1 MQKENVIS
9 PAPHALCASAIQNS
23 ILPIYKELTLN
34 KIRIFDEINSTN
46 TEAKRLAQESA
57 DDPHGTVILAEKQTA
72 GRGRLGR
79 TFYSPS
85 QTGLYMSILYKVD
98 DLDPMLI
105 TALSSVA
112 VARAIKDVYGIEAS
126 IKWVNDLFLDG
137 RKICGILTEGIID
150 QTAKKIETV
159 VIGIGINVYSNI
171 ESFPQDLHNTA
182 GSLSQTAQVCHDPD
196 FYKTSRNLLCAS
208 VLNNLFAILS
218 SSPEKIEACINEYRD
233 RSFLTGKDVTVV
245 KGNTIFK
252 ARVINITKQA
262 HLLVQKEDGTQ
273 EELFTGEVS
282 IKL

>member
-112 VARAIKDVYGIEAS
+112 VARAIKDVYGIETS
-126 IKWVNDLFLDG
+126 IKWVNDVFSG
-137 RKICGILTEGIID
+137 GKKVCGILTEGIID
-150 QTAKKIETV
+150 QNTKEIETV
-159 VIGIGINVYSNI
+159 VIGIGINVYS
-171 ESFPQDLHNTA
+171 ESFPQDLHQA
-182 GSLSQTAQVCHDPD
+182 GSLSQTSQGSLDAG

-208 VLNNLFAILS
+208 VINNLFSILS
-218 SSPEKIEACINEYRD
+218 SSPENIEACINEYRE
-233 RSFLTGKDVTVV
+233 RSFLIGKDVTVV